1 MKEHIKVFTGS
12 NEVQWLYSQDWEYHD
27 YGNCKR
33 YLQIIFPYKRE
44 MKKEEKYPL
53 ILFIPGSAWH
63 KQEMYNDIPQYATL
77 AKCGYVVAVMQYRES
92 DIASFPAQVDDVC
105 NALKFIPTIAENFHI
120 DTERIFL
127 MGNSSGGHIVMMT
140 TLFSEHGLCEKI
152 TKISGVILES
162 ASTDILICSKAPL
175 PPWMQVR
182 PSAALLGV
190 DKIEGNEELAKKA
203 SCEMYI
209 TKEIN
214 LPAVLLL
221 HSELDPIV
229 SVENSRVL
237 YDTLV
242 AAGHQADYY
251 ELEGNDAHGGA
262 TYYDSQVLNIIQ
274 KFCRAHM
281 DYFGTHYAK
290 DGKKNGISYS
300 VSRGEVVDPVLDASR

>member
-1 MKEHIKVFTGS
+1 MKEQIKVATGA
-12 NEVQWLYSQDWEYHD
+12 NEVQWLYSQDWEYND

-33 YLQIIFPYKRE
+33 HLQIIFPYKSG
-44 MKKEEKYPL
+44 MKNEEKYPL

-77 AKCGYVVAVMQYRES
+77 AKRGYVVAVMEYRES
-92 DIASFPAQVDDVC
+92 DIAPFPAQVEDVC
-105 NALKFIPTIAENFHI
+105 NALKFIPSIAENFHI

-127 MGNSSGGHIVMMT
+127 MGNSSGGHIAMMT
-140 TLFSEHGLCEKI
+140 VLFSEHGLCEKI
-152 TKISGVILES
+152 TRVSGVILES
-162 ASTDILICSKAPL
+162 ASTDILICSKNPL

-182 PSAALLGV
+182 PSAVLLGV
-190 DKIEGNEELAKKA
+190 DKIEGNEELARKA

-209 TKEIN
+209 TKDVE

-237 YDTLV
+237 YDNLIAT
-242 AAGHQADYY
+242 GHEASYY

-262 TYYDSQVLNIIQ
+262 TYYDTEVLNIIQ
-274 KFCRAHM
+274 NFCKEHT
-281 DYFGTHYAK
+281 DY
-290 DGKKNGISYS
+290 N
-300 VSRGEVVDPVLDASR
+300 